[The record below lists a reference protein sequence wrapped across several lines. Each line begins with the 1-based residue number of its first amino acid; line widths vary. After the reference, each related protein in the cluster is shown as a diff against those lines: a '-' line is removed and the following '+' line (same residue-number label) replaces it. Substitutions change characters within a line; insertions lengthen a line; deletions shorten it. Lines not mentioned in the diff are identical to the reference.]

1 MVLLCSMCFKSNNQI
16 SQTLSITQLAKH
28 HCKQLIPTSKILHIT
43 VSIILVNQM
52 AKLVI
57 VEKFYQL
64 GENVFV
70 LVLRAV
76 L

>member
-1 MVLLCSMCFKSNNQI
+1 M
-16 SQTLSITQLAKH
+16 
-28 HCKQLIPTSKILHIT
+28 LHIT

-64 GENVFV
+64 GENEFVFDHS
-70 LVLRAV
+70 AV
-76 L
+76 SLITAKLQIQIVTPLETLAKDSISIISKSD

>member
-1 MVLLCSMCFKSNNQI
+1 M
-16 SQTLSITQLAKH
+16 
-28 HCKQLIPTSKILHIT
+28 LHIT

-64 GENVFV
+64 GENEFVFV
-70 LVLRAV
+70 HCAV
-76 L
+76 SLITAKLQIQIVTPLETLAKDCISIISKSD

>member
-1 MVLLCSMCFKSNNQI
+1 M
-16 SQTLSITQLAKH
+16 
-28 HCKQLIPTSKILHIT
+28 LHIT

-70 LVLRAV
+70 FVHCAV
-76 L
+76 SLITAKLQIQIVAPLETFEKDCISIISKSDESTFTGQ

>member
-1 MVLLCSMCFKSNNQI
+1 M
-16 SQTLSITQLAKH
+16 
-28 HCKQLIPTSKILHIT
+28 LHIT

-64 GENVFV
+64 GENEFVFV
-70 LVLRAV
+70 HCAV
-76 L
+76 PLITAKLQIQIVAPLETLAKDCISIISKSD

>member
-1 MVLLCSMCFKSNNQI
+1 
-16 SQTLSITQLAKH
+16 
-28 HCKQLIPTSKILHIT
+28 
-43 VSIILVNQM
+43 M

-70 LVLRAV
+70 FVHCAV
-76 L
+76 SLITAKLQIQIVAPLKSLAKDCISINSKSD

>member
-1 MVLLCSMCFKSNNQI
+1 M
-16 SQTLSITQLAKH
+16 
-28 HCKQLIPTSKILHIT
+28 LHIT

-70 LVLRAV
+70 FVHCAV
-76 L
+76 SLITAKLQIQIVAHEKLLLIDYVSTISKTDLPAFTGQ